1 MCSVLKVIVMV
12 FLYSEDSIFVAE
24 KYVAEEVEEDKKF
37 GDLLE
42 LRFDNTDNNLVLSS
56 EGKSTIFAPTTF
68 GQNRLPE
75 DVVLKNSFG
84 APANQTVFGDIEIAG
99 NLICNRVT
107 ATSDERF
114 KENMVEVV
122 DLPLSSL
129 KTYSYI
135 LGGKRC
141 FGIKAQEAFLQPDL
155 SPLVEETKWG
165 LSVDYNGLTALLLE
179 RVNSLEKKLEK
190 LCDP

>member
-1 MCSVLKVIVMV
+1 MV
-12 FLYSEDSIFVAE
+12 FWYSEDSIYVAE
-24 KYVAEEVEEDKKF
+24 KYVAEEVEEDDKF
-37 GDLLE
+37 GDVLE
-42 LRFDNTDNNLVLSS
+42 LRFDNTDNNIALTSG
-56 EGKSTIFAPTTF
+56 ETTTILNTFEQKMPT
-68 GQNRLPE
+68 G
-75 DVVLKNSFG
+75 VVLTNTFG
-84 APANQTVFGDIEIAG
+84 APANQTVFGDLDIAG
-99 NLICNRVT
+99 NLRCNRVT

-155 SPLVEETKWG
+155 SPLVEETIGG

-179 RVNSLEKKLEK
+179 RVNRLEKEIRNLR
-190 LCDP
+190 DP